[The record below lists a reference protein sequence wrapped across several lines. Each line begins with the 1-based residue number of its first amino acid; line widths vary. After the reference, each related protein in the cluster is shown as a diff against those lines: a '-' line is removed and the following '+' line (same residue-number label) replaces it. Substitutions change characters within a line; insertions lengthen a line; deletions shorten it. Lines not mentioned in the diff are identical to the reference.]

1 LVAEDHRPFRASYT
15 VSGVT
20 AERIFGSLLDVQRFP
35 EWAAGLRCCRV
46 LDPAGKAETKDLR
59 PGVRLAFTLSAA
71 GLTHEVVSIVTV
83 VEPPRR
89 LEWNYIE
96 GAVGSG
102 GWLVEQEA
110 PEAVS
115 ITVFTDYLIRPAW
128 LDNLA
133 HKPFFRR
140 LTEDMLK
147 RSMRRFDA
155 HLRYG

>member
-1 LVAEDHRPFRASYT
+1 VPEDHRPFRASYI

-20 AERIFGSLLDVQRFP
+20 EERIFASLLDVQRFP
-35 EWAAGLRCCRV
+35 EWAAGLRRCRA

-59 PGVRLAFTLSAA
+59 PGVRLEFTLSAA
-71 GLTHEVVSIVTV
+71 GLTHEVASIITV
-83 VEPPRR
+83 VEPPHRV
-89 LEWNYIE
+89 EWNYVE
-96 GAVGSG
+96 GAIGSG

-110 PEAVS
+110 PGAVR
-115 ITVFTDYLIRPAW
+115 ITVSTDYQISPEW

-140 LTEDMLK
+140 LTEDLLT
-147 RSMRRFDA
+147 RSMRRFDT

>member
-1 LVAEDHRPFRASYT
+1 MPEDHRPFRTSYI

-20 AERIFGSLLDVQRFP
+20 AERIFASLLDVQRFP
-35 EWAAGLRCCRV
+35 EWAAGLRRCRA
-46 LDPAGKAETKDLR
+46 LDPASKAETKDLR
-59 PGVRLAFTLSAA
+59 PGVRLEFTLSAA

-89 LEWNYIE
+89 LEWNYVE
-96 GAVGSG
+96 GAIGSG

-110 PEAVS
+110 PGAVR
-115 ITVFTDYLIRPAW
+115 ITVSTDYLIRPAW

-140 LTEDMLK
+140 LTEDLLK

>member
-1 LVAEDHRPFRASYT
+1 MPEGHRPFRASYV
-15 VSGVT
+15 VSGV
-20 AERIFGSLLDVQRFP
+20 AAGRIFASLLDVHRFP
-35 EWAAGLRCCRV
+35 EWAVGLRRCRV

-59 PGVRLAFTLSAA
+59 PGVRLEFTLSAA
-71 GLTHEVVSIVTV
+71 GLTHEVGSIVTL

-89 LEWNYIE
+89 LEWNYVE

-110 PEAVS
+110 PGAVR
-115 ITVFTDYLIRPAW
+115 ITVATDYLIRPAW

-140 LTEDMLK
+140 LTEDLLK